1 MNVLGTLSWVII
13 VDTTVDK
20 FIMRREVSIIIRN
33 YFRKTWIRS
42 NNIPILLVYSY
53 LIEILI
59 KSANLKFSEQRSRET
74 EHNIIPTLF
83 CHQVRARSVTNDT
96 IRGSTDST
104 KTLMLSQVV
113 TATHD
118 SPVHRFW
125 RRNKVRKRQDTWRD
139 DALLETPSVTW
150 NSSFFSLERGDFYS
164 SLEVFFK

>member
-1 MNVLGTLSWVII
+1 
-13 VDTTVDK
+13 
-20 FIMRREVSIIIRN
+20 MRREVSIIIRN

-74 EHNIIPTLF
+74 EHNLIPTLF

-113 TATHD
+113 TATQM
-118 SPVHRFW
+118 SIASGAGTKSVNAR
-125 RRNKVRKRQDTWRD
+125 
-139 DALLETPSVTW
+139 TPGER
-150 NSSFFSLERGDFYS
+150 FFSPREPPVVKRP
-164 SLEVFFK
+164 SLLSRKGRFL